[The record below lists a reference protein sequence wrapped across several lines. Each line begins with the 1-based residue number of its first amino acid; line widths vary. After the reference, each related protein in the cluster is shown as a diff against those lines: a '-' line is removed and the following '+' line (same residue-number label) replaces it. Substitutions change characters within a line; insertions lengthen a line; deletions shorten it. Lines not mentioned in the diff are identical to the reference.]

1 MGIETVKNYLRVDY
15 DDDDELILLMLDA
28 VLDEMSEL
36 IKDFNRDAPTNR
48 QKLLILAYVKELYDS
63 RGKIT
68 TSNVAAS
75 NGQERMRY
83 VVQSLMMKE
92 LLRGE

>member
-1 MGIETVKNYLRVDY
+1 MDIETVKNYLRVDY

-36 IKDFNRDAPTNR
+36 IKDFDRDAPTNR

-68 TSNVAAS
+68 AS
-75 NGQERMRY
+75 NGQEKMRY